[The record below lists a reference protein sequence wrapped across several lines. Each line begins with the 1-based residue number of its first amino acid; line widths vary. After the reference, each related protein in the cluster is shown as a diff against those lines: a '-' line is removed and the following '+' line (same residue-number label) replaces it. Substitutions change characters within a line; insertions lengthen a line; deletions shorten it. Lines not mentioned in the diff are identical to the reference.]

1 VAEIPVNPDDE
12 FLELMALLREALVK
26 IQQDRKE
33 IHECAVIPSGPK
45 KGLVPDPGTRAELRR
60 LDKWIRR
67 AKKVL
72 S

>member
-1 VAEIPVNPDDE
+1 MNPDDE
-12 FLELMALLREALVK
+12 LLELMALLREALVK

-33 IHECAVIPSGPK
+33 IHECAVIPSGRK
-45 KGLVPDPGTRAELRR
+45 KGLVPHPEVRAELRR

-72 S
+72 A